1 MTSRIFAAS
10 ATLRQ
15 IGPVRMFSPAPIMPS
30 RLTSSCVGASPTR
43 LFTAAGHRIDTTVSS
58 PIAQVTRLAATEL
71 AEPALDMP
79 GSRSVSYGLQKVP
92 PNELRAPSTAYSAR
106 FAFARMIAPASRNR
120 RTNVASSGGRSFAYC
135 ASAPDV
141 VRMSKVSYW
150 SLMAMTTPWSG
161 PTRLP
166 VCLN

>member
-71 AEPALDMP
+71 AEPALGVVRVAKGTAERTARTVHGVLRQVRLRQDDRARVTQ
-79 GSRSVSYGLQKVP
+79 S
-92 PNELRAPSTAYSAR
+92 PNERRVVGRTIVGVLRVGAR
-106 FAFARMIAPASRNR
+106 R
-120 RTNVASSGGRSFAYC
+120 RAHVEG
-135 ASAPDV
+135 V
-141 VRMSKVSYW
+141 VLVFDGHDDTMEW
-150 SLMAMTTPWSG
+150 A
-161 PTRLP
+161 
-166 VCLN
+166 